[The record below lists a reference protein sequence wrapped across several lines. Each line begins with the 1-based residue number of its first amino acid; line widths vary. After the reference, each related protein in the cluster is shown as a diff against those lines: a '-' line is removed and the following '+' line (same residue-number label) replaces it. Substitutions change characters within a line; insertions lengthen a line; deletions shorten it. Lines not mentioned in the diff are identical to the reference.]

1 MEVSMSRSTL
11 VSVLALPLLCSAACA
26 SDDPAP
32 SYTVHVRGS
41 LAQSADLAAAR
52 GGHDGGARAV
62 EEQARAAGDFAH
74 HVLLGTAYAGT
85 PTNELLAID
94 QWRGALG
101 GVQGFYA
108 DPQFQAAT
116 GALFTAPPAVRVYER
131 REDWHG
137 WGEAGGHAGPY
148 WYVIVE
154 GRLAQGGA
162 EANREA
168 HDAVAGGFEAQ
179 ASAAGDVAHLP
190 HLAVDDPRAF
200 FNIDVWASE
209 QGMLQAFT
217 EPAFQAAFLA
227 LFEGPPTVRIYRST
241 DWHQW
246 YAP

>member
-1 MEVSMSRSTL
+1 MSRYML
-11 VSVLALPLLCSAACA
+11 APVLALPLLFACA

-32 SYTVHVRGS
+32 SYTVHVHGL
-41 LAQSADLAAAR
+41 LAQSSDLAAAR
-52 GGHDGGARAV
+52 GYHDNAARGA
-62 EEQARAAGDFAH
+62 EELARSAGDFAH
-74 HVLLGTAYAGT
+74 HVLLGTPYAGT
-85 PTNELLAID
+85 PTDEFLAID
-94 QWRGALG
+94 QWRGELAD
-101 GVQGFYA
+101 VQGFYA

-116 GALFTAPPAVRVYER
+116 AGLYSAPPSVRIYER
-131 REDWHG
+131 REDWRG

-162 EANREA
+162 EANQKA

-179 ASAAGDVAHLP
+179 AVAAGDVAHLP

-200 FNIDVWASE
+200 FNIDVWVSE
-209 QGMLQAFT
+209 QGLLQTFAD
-217 EPAFQAAFLA
+217 PAFQTEFLA
-227 LFEGPPTVRIYRST
+227 LFESPPTVRIYRST